1 MVIFVL
7 YISFKCSHDDK
18 LYLKVDIPVASDAV
32 QSLIESS
39 TGALDHG
46 WEVGWSL
53 SSYSNDAQ
61 PLLNSLQKQVCGTLS
76 QSFFSLSVATYM
88 YLQVFM

>member
-1 MVIFVL
+1 M
-7 YISFKCSHDDK
+7 
-18 LYLKVDIPVASDAV
+18 ASDAV

-53 SSYSNDAQ
+53 SSYSSGPQ
-61 PLLNSLQKQVCGTLS
+61 PLQNTLQERVCGALS
-76 QSFFSLSVATYM
+76 
-88 YLQVFM
+88 